1 MKKHMIHEEEGYTM
15 DVILHTKEAYHK
27 LFGAVDDYRT
37 RMRRLTMNFDGD
49 EMAARSYK
57 HATNSSKVSAFPA
70 VYHVIKGAKIQIDRL
85 VGQNQ
90 GVLDNEAF
98 LKRMISQAAREEMKK
113 TKLNSSLTRENFE
126 KLVESLFEQYEEEYQ
141 H

>member
-1 MKKHMIHEEEGYTM
+1 M
-15 DVILHTKEAYHK
+15 
-27 LFGAVDDYRT
+27 
-37 RMRRLTMNFDGD
+37 
-49 EMAARSYK
+49 
-57 HATNSSKVSAFPA
+57 SSR
-70 VYHVIKGAKIQIDRL
+70 GAKIQIDRL

>member
-1 MKKHMIHEEEGYTM
+1 MDCYGYDM
-15 DVILHTKEAYHK
+15 S
-27 LFGAVDDYRT
+27 
-37 RMRRLTMNFDGD
+37 
-49 EMAARSYK
+49 ARSYK